1 MCRLRQNSMLARG
14 FHLRPDGAHS
24 LSFFISVFVDDFNP
38 THDVLIELCQ
48 LFRRD
53 PILLV
58 LGTTNNLN
66 FMALKIDSLHAET
79 SYVPNLM
86 LIAFRIPVPRDLR
99 SEERRVGK
107 DGVA

>member
-48 LFRRD
+48 LFCRD

-58 LGTTNNLN
+58 LGTTEE
-66 FMALKIDSLHAET
+66 ALDNRLD
-79 SYVPNLM
+79 YLG
-86 LIAFRIPVPRDLR
+86 LR
-99 SEERRVGK
+99 LVRYRVGVTRLT
-107 DGVA
+107 GFATRVRGWAGRFR